1 MDVSNAAVTLSMSD
15 TIVSQEASVAAL
27 RSASSVLKPS
37 SAPDASERVYASL
50 VGMASVPEAIAAA

>member
-1 MDVSNAAVTLSMSD
+1 MSD

-37 SAPDASERVYASL
+37 SAPDASERVCASL